1 MKIRLEYETD
11 FFLWYDSLMKSTL
24 VKRPYH
30 EASCYP
36 SASLV
41 FAGCFRIQRSTDQGV
56 STRQRIL
63 NVVSSPSDT
72 VSRKKMEFIN
82 STCLFQCQ
90 SGNDP
95 KKLDYDGYAASVFA
109 NFPISR
115 SFDFYGLIFGNQLS
129 GDFIGPGANNSTEY
143 PIIAEDVEARTT
155 QLSFGISYDPLAGT
169 SYALPIFFGP
179 GIVFTDLK
187 ETVLTNDP
195 LGRDDFDLKM
205 SAQSLMLYGGF
216 QGAVRIKKHFMV
228 GVFAV
233 ASQHL
238 DDNDKCQSYSVDVR
252 EYGFFFDLSD
262 PACQDG
268 QNSSTSKIEY
278 DLSLFSY
285 GLTLGIPTWGVSLV
299 AFSEVSE
306 TEYFEGVQ
314 LDMYQITFTL

>member
-1 MKIRLEYETD
+1 MKPVVILLLLLFSQAVFASKD
-11 FFLWYDSLMKSTL
+11 LPIKASAHVNASLM
-24 VKRPYH
+24 
-30 EASCYP
+30 
-36 SASLV
+36 
-41 FAGCFRIQRSTDQGV
+41 
-56 STRQRIL
+56 
-63 NVVSSPSDT
+63 SSPPLAT
-72 VSRKKMEFIN
+72 PFQEKKWSLSIRPAYFSVNQEMTDI
-82 STCLFQCQ
+82 
-90 SGNDP
+90 DP

-228 GVFAV
+228 GVF
-233 ASQHL
+233 
-238 DDNDKCQSYSVDVR
+238 
-252 EYGFFFDLSD
+252 
-262 PACQDG
+262 
-268 QNSSTSKIEY
+268 
-278 DLSLFSY
+278 
-285 GLTLGIPTWGVSLV
+285 
-299 AFSEVSE
+299 
-306 TEYFEGVQ
+306 VQ
-314 LDMYQITFTL
+314 LFPYTTI